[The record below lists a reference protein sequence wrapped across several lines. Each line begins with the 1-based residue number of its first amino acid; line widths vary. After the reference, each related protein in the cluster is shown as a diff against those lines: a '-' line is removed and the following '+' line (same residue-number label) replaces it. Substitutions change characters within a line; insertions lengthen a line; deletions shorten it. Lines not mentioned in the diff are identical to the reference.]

1 MKIQRKIA
9 ALLCCLA
16 FAGMLSLEGSS
27 AQAAVCTHETWFE
40 FFDCKTY
47 SYEEDGHYGDW
58 GPTHVC
64 ANCGYQEWVDS
75 DLVWMKIE
83 DHEYNYKLIESTDE
97 KDVFMGECEAP
108 ECPYTNVR
116 IYNKKQD

>member
-16 FAGMLSLEGSS
+16 FVGMLSLEGSS
-27 AQAAVCTHETWFE
+27 GQAAVCTHETWFE

-47 SYEEDGHYGDW
+47 SYEEDGHYGEG

-83 DHEYNYKLIESTDE
+83 DHKFIHYTCEESTSE
-97 KDVFMGECEAP
+97 YKRLVANCETP
-108 ECPYTNVR
+108 ECPYQHTLFVFN
-116 IYNKKQD
+116 